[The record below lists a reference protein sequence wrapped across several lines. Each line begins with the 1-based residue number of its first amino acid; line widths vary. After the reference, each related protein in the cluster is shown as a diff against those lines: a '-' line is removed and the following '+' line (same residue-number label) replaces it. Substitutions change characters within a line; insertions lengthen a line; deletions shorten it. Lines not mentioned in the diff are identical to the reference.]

1 MRPDEPL
8 TAGAEGEADAEA
20 GDGAAAARAGR
31 TRTLSIVVPVR
42 HDRDRLERL
51 LASVAAQSV
60 APDEIVIVDN
70 GGNGDLVPL
79 AARYG
84 CRVVPEPVVGIPAA
98 TSTGLDAAFGDLLA
112 RVDADTV
119 LPPDWVRAAHER
131 FADPAVDAATGWA
144 WLPSA
149 PPLASRLLVT
159 AYLGGYT
166 VLAGVALGHRPLWG
180 SSAVLRRDLW
190 LAVRDDVCRDDQRVH
205 DDLDLSIHLPPGTR
219 VLRDRRLSV
228 GVSTRPFRDPGKLRR
243 SASMGVHTFTRHW
256 PEELPPY
263 RWARIAR
270 ARRTQARSGGRT
282 SSQPS
287 CGVSQVSR

>member
-20 GDGAAAARAGR
+20 GAGAAAARAGR

-70 GGNGDLVPL
+70 GDNGDLGPL

-98 TSTGLDAAFGDLLA
+98 TSTGLDAASGDLLA

-149 PPLASRLLVT
+149 PSLASRLLVT

-228 GVSTRPFRDPGKLRR
+228 GVSTRPFRDPGKLMR